1 MLRTLIGLLLLM
13 IISSIV
19 LSIPAVQTYIAKKVT
34 TSVNEKYGTNIKIEK
49 VDLSFLGS
57 IALKEVYIEDYQKDT
72 LIYVKKLNTSLRSAA
87 RLMRGE
93 FLFGKV
99 TLEDFV
105 FNMRIY
111 KDNSL
116 SNLDVF
122 VEKLDSGPT
131 NPSDKPFY
139 MSMRS
144 VNLKRGIYRFY
155 DDNLESPEMVNIK
168 SLNAK
173 LTDFVIEG
181 PEVLTNIEKLSFDG
195 FYGLQVENMKGAFS
209 YLRDQI
215 RMDGMELV
223 TANSSLTG
231 DLSLHYQNGSLSDFN
246 NRVRWDFKIAD
257 SDISMKDINLYYP
270 EFGDNFRA
278 KLSTHLK
285 GVLNDFVLSDTKLR
299 SNFNSTIEGEIRL
312 RHIFDESI
320 FQMNGDFEE
329 LSTNYFELKTLLP
342 NLLGNDLPESTQKL
356 GQVYLYGPVNLI
368 GNDIDFNVELQ
379 SALGELLLDAKMIGI
394 NNTQT
399 TTYNGTLSSDKFD
412 VGRLIDNQK
421 LGKATMNLTFDGQG
435 FTVSEL
441 SVEVFGKVNSLNY
454 NNYDFKNISL
464 NGTFNKSVFNG
475 KMKIEDINLRATFD
489 GLADL
494 SKKNKN
500 YNFNANIEFANLY
513 DTHLYEGDKISVFTG
528 NISANFQGTNIDD
541 FVGDVHFRNTTYG
554 NVKDQY
560 YFKDFSINS
569 SFDKDVHFLRI
580 NSKDIVEGELAGKF
594 SLSQLPNLVENAL
607 GSFYTNYKPI
617 KVNANQYVDFNFT
630 VYNKLVDAFFP
641 GIFLG
646 RDTYIKGKLIGN
658 QNDFKFTFNSS
669 QVNIYDFQV
678 EGLKLQFDNKNPLYN
693 AYVQA
698 KKINNK
704 DYAIKDFNL
713 VNINARD
720 TLFFKTEFSGGKEY
734 HDRFDLNLYHT
745 INKNNRSVVGFKNSN
760 ITFKGNTWNI
770 NKENNNLNYV
780 VFNESYNN
788 FRIQQIILKH
798 NKEEISLSGSA
809 RDTSYKD
816 IKVGFKDVHLGN
828 ITPEIDSLKLD
839 GLVNGSILLLQS
851 DNEYFPTSYLKID
864 DFEVNKNILGAL
876 KINILANDNLSN
888 FDVDA
893 SLKNE
898 KFESFAASG
907 KVYYADQNPTVNMD
921 VSLNKLDISALS
933 PFGETVFD
941 RLRGQVS
948 GNAQLTGRLK
958 SPEINGLLTVEKA
971 GMNFPYLKVDLDFPN
986 QGRIVLDKN
995 RFVIDN
1001 WKVTDAK
1008 YKTNSTLNGSISHLN
1023 YSDWR
1028 MDLKLNTNRFLV
1040 LDTKEEIESLYYGTG
1055 FISGIASLR
1064 GPFDDLVIDVNAKT
1078 EKGTNFYIP
1087 ISDAA
1092 SVGDNSFMRFIT
1104 PEEKEKRKNGL
1115 TNTFEELKGLSVNF
1129 DLDVT
1134 PDAEIEIMVDKENQ
1148 STLRGKGVGNLLI
1161 ELDTNG
1167 KFNMWGDFITYSGI
1181 YNFKYKRLINKKFV
1195 VQQGGTIT
1203 WDGDPLQA
1211 QINIKAVY
1219 KTEANPALLLES
1231 QVASRKI
1238 ATEVYINLNGVLT
1251 QPDLDFNIE
1260 FPNANSQIKSEL
1272 QFKLDDKEV
1281 RNRQAISVI
1290 STGAFMNVNNAIGQQ
1305 IISGNLVSESVSSLV
1320 NDLFQDDNSKFNVG
1334 LDYVQA
1340 DSNPEFQTQ
1349 GRVGVTFQTQINDR
1363 ILINGKVGV
1372 PTGGVSQS
1380 VVVGDVQVELLLN
1393 EDGTLRAQVF
1403 NRQNQIQYIGEQ
1415 EGYTQGV
1422 GISYQVDFD
1431 NFKELLKKIFKENK
1445 KKKDAALKP
1454 KTDKVLPEFIEFKKS
1469 ND

>member
-1 MLRTLIGLLLLM
+1 VLIGLLLLM
-13 IISSIV
+13 AISSIV
-19 LSIPAVQTYIAKKVT
+19 LSIPAVQTYIAKRVT

-49 VDLSFLGS
+49 VDLSFLGT

-111 KDNSL
+111 RDNTL
-116 SNLDVF
+116 SNLDIF
-122 VEKLDSGPT
+122 VEKLDSGPSKPT
-131 NPSDKPFY
+131 DKPFY

-144 VNLKRGIYRFY
+144 VNLKRGVYRFY
-155 DDNLESPEMVNIK
+155 DDNLETPEMVNIN
-168 SLNAK
+168 SLNARLK
-173 LTDFVIEG
+173 DFVIEG
-181 PEVLTNIEKLSFDG
+181 TEVLTNIEKLSFDG
-195 FYGLQVENMKGAFS
+195 FYGLHVENMSGAFS
-209 YLRDQI
+209 YLKDQI
-215 RMDGMELV
+215 RLDGMELV
-223 TANSSLTG
+223 TTNSSLSG
-231 DLSLHYQNGSLSDFN
+231 DLSLHYQNGSLADFN
-246 NRVRWDFKIAD
+246 NRVRWDFKITD

-270 EFGDNFRA
+270 EFVDNFRS
-278 KLSTHLK
+278 KLSCHLI
-285 GVLNDFVLSDTKLR
+285 GNLNDFILTDTKLR
-299 SNFNSTIEGEIRL
+299 SNFNSSIEGKIGFK
-312 RHIFDESI
+312 HIFDEGI
-320 FQMNGDFEE
+320 FEMNGDFEE
-329 LSTNYFELKTLLP
+329 LSTNYYELKTLLP

-379 SALGELLLDAKMIGI
+379 SALGEILLDAKMIGI
-394 NNTQT
+394 DGLRT

-412 VGRLIDNQK
+412 IGRLIDNQK
-421 LGKATMNLTFDGQG
+421 LGQATMDLTFDGQG
-435 FTVSEL
+435 FSINEL
-441 SVEVFGKVNSLNY
+441 SVQVFGTVNSLNY
-454 NNYDFKNISL
+454 NNYDFKNINL
-464 NGTFNKSVFNG
+464 NGVFNKSIFKGN
-475 KMKIEDINLRATFD
+475 MKIEDINFRATFE

-494 SKKNKN
+494 SRKSKN
-500 YNFNANIEFANLY
+500 YNFVANVEFANLY
-513 DTHLYEGDKISVFTG
+513 DTHLYERDKLSVFTG

-541 FVGDVHFRNTTYG
+541 FVGDVHFKNTTYG

-569 SFDKDVHFLRI
+569 SFDKDVHTLKV
-580 NSKDIVEGELAGKF
+580 NSADIVEGELTGRF
-594 SLSQLPNLVENAL
+594 SLSQLPDLVENAL

-617 KVNANQYVDFNFT
+617 KVSPDQTVDFNFT
-630 VYNKLVDAFFP
+630 VYNKLIDAFFP

-646 RDTYIKGKLIGN
+646 KDTYIKGKLIGN

-669 QVNIYDFQV
+669 QVNVYDYQL
-678 EGLKLQFDNKNPLYN
+678 EDLKLRFDNKNPLYN
-693 AYVQA
+693 TYLQA

-704 DYAIKDFNL
+704 DYSVKDFNL

-720 TLFFKTEFSGGKEY
+720 TLFFKTEFSGGKGY
-734 HDRFDLNLYHT
+734 ADRFDLNLYHT

-760 ITFKGNTWNI
+760 ITYKGNTWNI

-780 VFNESYNN
+780 IFNETYRN
-788 FRIQQIILKH
+788 FRIQQIVLKH
-798 NKEEISLSGSA
+798 RNEEISLSGSA
-809 RDTSYKD
+809 RDSSYKD
-816 IKVGFKDVHLGN
+816 IKVGFKDVHLDK
-828 ITPEIDSLKLD
+828 ITPEIDSLKLN

-851 DNEYFPTSYLKID
+851 DNEYFPTTYLKID
-864 DFEVNKNILGAL
+864 DFEVNKKILGSL
-876 KINILANDNLSN
+876 KINILASDNLSN

-893 SLKNE
+893 TLKND

-907 KVYYADQNPTVNMD
+907 KVTFAGQNPSIDMD
-921 VSLNKLDISALS
+921 VNLNKLDISALS
-933 PFGETVFD
+933 SFGEPVFD

-948 GNAQLTGRLK
+948 GDAQLTGRLK
-958 SPEINGLLTVEKA
+958 NPDINGMLTVEKS
-971 GMNFPYLKVDLDFPN
+971 GMNFPYLNVNLDFPN
-986 QGRIVLDKN
+986 QGKIVLDKN
-995 RFVIDN
+995 RFIIDN

-1008 YKTNSTLNGSISHLN
+1008 YKTSSTLNGSISHVN
-1023 YSDWR
+1023 FSGWR

-1040 LDTKEEIESLYYGTG
+1040 LDTKEELESLYYGTG
-1055 FISGIASLR
+1055 FISGNANLH
-1064 GPFDDLVIDVNAKT
+1064 GLFDNLVIDVNAKT
-1078 EKGTNFYIP
+1078 ERGTNFYIP

-1104 PEEKEKRKNGL
+1104 PEEKERRKNG
-1115 TNTFEELKGLSVNF
+1115 TSTTFEELQGLSVNF

-1203 WDGDPLQA
+1203 WDGDPLLA
-1211 QINIKAVY
+1211 QVNIKAAY

-1238 ATEVYINLNGVLT
+1238 PTEVYITLNGVLT
-1251 QPDLDFNIE
+1251 QPDFDFNIE

-1281 RNRQAISVI
+1281 RNRQAISLI
-1290 STGAFMNVNNAIGQQ
+1290 STGSFMNDNNAIGQQ
-1305 IISGNLVSESVSSLV
+1305 LANGNLVSESLSGLV
-1320 NDLFQDDNSKFNVG
+1320 NDLFQDENSKFNVG

-1422 GISYQVDFD
+1422 GVSYQVDFD
-1431 NFKELLKKIFKENK
+1431 TFKELIRKIFKENK
-1445 KKKDAALKP
+1445 KKKEANLKP
-1454 KTDKVLPEFIEFKKS
+1454 KPEKALPEFIEFKKS

>member
-1 MLRTLIGLLLLM
+1 MLIGLLLLM

-34 TSVNEKYGTNIKIEK
+34 TSVNDKYGTNIKIEK

-57 IALKEVYIEDYQKDT
+57 IVLKEVYIEDYQKDT

-87 RLMRGE
+87 RLMHGE

-99 TLEDFV
+99 ILEKFV

-122 VEKLDSGPT
+122 IEKLDSEPAI
-131 NPSDKPFY
+131 PSDKPFY

-144 VNLKRGIYRFY
+144 VNLKNGVYRFY
-155 DDNLESPEMVNIK
+155 DDNLENPEMVNLK

-181 PEVLTNIEKLSFDG
+181 SEVLTNIDKLSFEG
-195 FYGLQVENMKGAFS
+195 FYGLHVENMKAAFS
-209 YLRDQI
+209 YLKDQI
-215 RMDGMELV
+215 RLDGMELV

-231 DLSLHYQNGSLSDFN
+231 DLSLHYQAGTLKDFN
-246 NRVRWDFKIAD
+246 NLVRWDFKIVD

-270 EFGDNFRA
+270 EFGNNFRA
-278 KLSTHLK
+278 KLSTHIT
-285 GVLNDFVLSDTKLR
+285 GVLNDFILNDTKFR
-299 SNFNSTIEGEIRL
+299 SNFNSGIEGKIGFK
-312 RHIFDESI
+312 HIFDEGI
-320 FQMNGDFEE
+320 FEMNGNFEE
-329 LSTNYFELKTLLP
+329 LSTNYFELRTLLP
-342 NLLGNDLPESTQKL
+342 NLLGKNLPESLQKL

-368 GNDIDFNVELQ
+368 GNDLDFDVETQ
-379 SALGELLLDAKMIGI
+379 SALGEILLDAQMIGI
-394 NNTQT
+394 DDLHTA
-399 TTYNGTLSSDKFD
+399 TYSGALSSNKFNL
-412 VGRLIDNQK
+412 GRLIDFQK
-421 LGKATMNLTFDGQG
+421 LGQATMNLTFDGHG
-435 FTVSEL
+435 FTVNEL
-441 SVEVFGKVNSLNY
+441 SVDVFGMVNALNY
-454 NNYDFKNISL
+454 NNYDFKKIDL
-464 NGTFNKSVFNG
+464 NGTFNKSVFKGN
-475 KMKIEDINLRATFD
+475 MKIDDVNFRATFD

-494 SKKNKN
+494 SKENKK
-500 YNFNANIEFANLY
+500 YNFNANVEFANLY

-528 NISANFQGTNIDD
+528 NISANFQGTHIDD
-541 FVGDVHFRNTTYG
+541 FEGGIHFRNTTYG

-569 SFDKDVHFLRI
+569 SFDKDIHFLKI
-580 NSKDIVEGELAGKF
+580 NSKDIVEGQLAGKF
-594 SLSQLPNLVENAL
+594 NLSQLPNLVENAL
-607 GSFYTNYKPI
+607 GSFYTNYKPN
-617 KVNANQYVDFNFT
+617 KVNPNQYVDFNFA

-646 RDTYIKGKLIGN
+646 KDTYIKGKLIGN
-658 QNDFKFTFNSS
+658 ENDFKFTFNSS
-669 QVNIYDFQV
+669 QLNVYDFQV
-678 EGLKLQFDNKNPLYN
+678 EGLKFQFDNKNPLYN
-693 AYVQA
+693 AYLQA
-698 KKINNK
+698 SKINNK
-704 DYAIKDFNL
+704 NYAVKDFNL
-713 VNINARD
+713 VNINTRD
-720 TLFFKTEFSGGKEY
+720 TLFFKTEFSGGKDY
-734 HDRFDLNLYHT
+734 KDRFDLNLYHT
-745 INKNNRSVVGFKNSN
+745 INKNNQSVVGFKNSN

-770 NKENNNLNYV
+770 NKANNNLNYV
-780 VFNESYNN
+780 VFNEDYKNI
-788 FRIQQIILKH
+788 RIQQIILKN
-798 NKEEISLSGSA
+798 NKEEISLNGSA

-816 IKVGFKDVHLGN
+816 IKVGFKDVHLN
-828 ITPEIDSLKLD
+828 KITPEIDSLKLD
-839 GLVNGSILLLQS
+839 GLVNGSVLLLQS
-851 DNEYFPTSYLKID
+851 DNEYFPTVYLKID
-864 DFEVNKNILGAL
+864 RFEVNKNSLGTL
-876 KINILANDNLSN
+876 KINILANDNLTD

-893 SLKNE
+893 SLKND

-907 KVYYADQNPTVNMD
+907 KIYYAEQNPTVNMD
-921 VSLNKLDISALS
+921 VNLKKLDISVLS
-933 PFGETVFD
+933 PLGETVFD

-948 GNAQLTGRLK
+948 GNARLTGQLK
-958 SPEINGLLTVEKA
+958 NPDINGLLTVEKS
-971 GMNFPYLKVDLDFPN
+971 GMNFPYLNVDLDFPN
-986 QGRIVLDKN
+986 QGKIVIDKN
-995 RFVIDN
+995 RFIIDN
-1001 WKVTDAK
+1001 WKVIDAK
-1008 YKTNSTLNGSISHLN
+1008 YKTASTLSGNISHLN

-1028 MDLKLNTNRFLV
+1028 IDLKLNTNRFLV
-1040 LDTKEEIESLYYGTG
+1040 LDTKEELESLYYGTG
-1055 FISGIASLR
+1055 FISGSASIL

-1087 ISDAA
+1087 ISDAV
-1092 SVGDNSFMRFIT
+1092 SIGDNSFMRFIT
-1104 PEEKEKRKNGL
+1104 PEENEKRKNGL
-1115 TNTFEELKGLSVNF
+1115 INTFEELKGLSVNF

-1181 YNFKYKRLINKKFV
+1181 YNFKYKRLINKRFV

-1203 WDGDPLQA
+1203 WDGDPLLA

-1238 ATEVYINLNGVLT
+1238 PTEVYINLNGVLT

-1305 IISGNLVSESVSSLV
+1305 IISGNLGSEIVSSLV

-1422 GISYQVDFD
+1422 GVSYQVDFD
-1431 NFKELLKKIFKENK
+1431 TFKELLRKIFKENK
-1445 KKKDAALKP
+1445 KEKETNLKKQPEKALP
-1454 KTDKVLPEFIEFKKS
+1454 GFIDFKKS